1 MKILVTGGAGFIGS
15 HVADAYV
22 AAGHDV
28 VVVDDLSSGKR
39 HQVPER
45 ARFVQM
51 DIRDPRIREVFAD
64 EKPELLNHHA
74 AQMDVRRS
82 VADPGFDADVNI
94 MGFLN
99 LLEGAR
105 AAGTRRVLFASSGGA
120 AYGEQDE
127 FPAPETHKLEP
138 VSPYGVSKRA
148 SELYLGCYRSMYG
161 LEYVAM
167 RYANVYG
174 PRQDPH
180 GEAGVVAIFTL
191 KLLNGEQDEFPAP
204 ETHKLEPVSPYGVS
218 KRASELYLGCYR
230 SMYGLEYV
238 AMRYANVYG
247 PRQDPHGEAGVVAIF
262 TLKLLSGEQPTI
274 NGDGTQTR
282 DYVFVGDLVRANVAL
297 ATHDYVGPMN
307 FGTGIETD
315 VNQLFGHIRT
325 ACGVD
330 APEQHGPG
338 KPGEQ
343 RRSVISPALAGRVIG
358 WRPEVAL
365 HDGIARTVG
374 FFRDRAAAGK
384 AH

>member
-191 KLLNGEQDEFPAP
+191 KLL
-204 ETHKLEPVSPYGVS
+204 
-218 KRASELYLGCYR
+218 
-230 SMYGLEYV
+230 
-238 AMRYANVYG
+238 
-247 PRQDPHGEAGVVAIF
+247 
-262 TLKLLSGEQPTI
+262 SGEQPTI